1 MAEPR
6 ILPITGDHFED
17 FLILS
22 ETDSREKEL
31 PKAWRILEQ
40 QTRSHVSGGSVVD
53 LNRIYVDL
61 ARLQMLAYPIVEDWK
76 RPLSNKEWQQIEEQ
90 SKELEQQMDRMR
102 KLSVEVRKKGAVYKQ
117 QWKRFQ
123 EEQEEAEK
131 KNKSRQSSS
140 EDKEAPEPPKPP
152 QMFQRERWHALRTTT
167 GLLEVELQQ
176 QSSEGSMKSQDFQ
189 MGIEY
194 LVNQLQ
200 DIYVQTQGFELLEK
214 VKLVQER
221 NTQLIAELQQ
231 VYPEPIITA
240 SLKEQAQAAEQNQED
255 SDETQPEKKA
265 AAHSWK
271 KNLLLALGIVGVG
284 VLVVVFIHSPV
295 VKDRKVEKKTLE
307 FRPKGKTITTESPAK
322 EPELINLSDMINS
335 FNLDI
340 PVVKPDERL
349 LQLIGQNKEK
359 AEQAANSLLEE
370 LGRKVTFWGRCRG

>member
-1 MAEPR
+1 
-6 ILPITGDHFED
+6 
-17 FLILS
+17 
-22 ETDSREKEL
+22 
-31 PKAWRILEQ
+31 
-40 QTRSHVSGGSVVD
+40 
-53 LNRIYVDL
+53 
-61 ARLQMLAYPIVEDWK
+61 
-76 RPLSNKEWQQIEEQ
+76 
-90 SKELEQQMDRMR
+90 
-102 KLSVEVRKKGAVYKQ
+102 
-117 QWKRFQ
+117 
-123 EEQEEAEK
+123 
-131 KNKSRQSSS
+131 
-140 EDKEAPEPPKPP
+140 
-152 QMFQRERWHALRTTT
+152 
-167 GLLEVELQQ
+167 
-176 QSSEGSMKSQDFQ
+176 

-194 LVNQLQ
+194 LVDQLR

-370 LGRKVTFWGRCRG
+370 LGRKVTFAFAQANSYFLYWKGQISRFSDTKEMRKVMRKLDKQKAELQALMRDWGEEAPKDAEIVPENLDGEPVYGLEMLDENGEPLQIYVNPDGVRMRLSNGQFLEKTYPPDEALKRVRQ